1 MKITIEKKD
10 NAITVIIAGRLDTS
24 TSVQAEKEFQTLY
37 NTEAEEIIFDCS
49 ELEYVSSS
57 GLRLFLS
64 VLKLSRSEGSVYHD
78 RFYIIIRIQINR
90 YHIGAKKVRSSLPD
104 AVRAVP

>member
-10 NAITVIIAGRLDTS
+10 NAIIVIIAGRLDTS

-64 VLKLSRSEGSVYHD
+64 ILKLSRSEGKHVFFSKMNDYLKEV
-78 RFYIIIRIQINR
+78 FTMT
-90 YHIGAKKVRSSLPD
+90 GFTSLFEFK
-104 AVRAVP
+104 